1 MALLKSFLP
10 LRKLRPNLRRVK
22 NQIQLNKTPVRL
34 VYGKHDR
41 IILSSVGER
50 FRKGIE
56 EYCAVTI
63 INSGHQVL
71 HEKHIQEIL
80 PALLR

>member
-1 MALLKSFLP
+1 LIREYNTS
-10 LRKLRPNLRRVK
+10 
-22 NQIQLNKTPVRL
+22 VRL

-56 EYCAVTI
+56 EQSRLSI
-63 INSGHQVL
+63 IRSGHQVL
-71 HEKHIQEIL
+71 HEKHVEEIL
-80 PALLR
+80 PVLLE